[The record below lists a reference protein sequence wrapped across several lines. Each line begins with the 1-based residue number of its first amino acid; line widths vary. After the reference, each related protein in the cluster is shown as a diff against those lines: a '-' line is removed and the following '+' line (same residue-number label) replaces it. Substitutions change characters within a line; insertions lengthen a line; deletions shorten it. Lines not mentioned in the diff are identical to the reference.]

1 MADSRRRF
9 LILFGLANA
18 GGVVAYAPLLTLLL
32 PDKISGLAG
41 ETRIEWLGAITF
53 FGAIAASVGNVGFG
67 WASDLFGSRRM
78 WASAGLLLT
87 LGSYAALYAARSEA
101 EFIAAI
107 IVYQL
112 FLNMMLSPLT
122 AWAADT
128 VPDSEKGLLGG
139 LLAAGP
145 PIGALAGVLVTMPG
159 VSPEVLQLGIVCLLI
174 AVLVLP
180 LLLVRAPARL
190 ELPTEQPQRATVK
203 LRVDFGLL
211 WLARLLVQ
219 IAGALLFSFLLYY
232 FQSLAIPET
241 QSHVALISAVT
252 LACAFPIALAFGRW
266 SDRLGPRKPFIIA
279 AALVAAVGLA
289 LMALDGG
296 KAQSILGYG
305 MFGCATAVYL
315 SLQTAYSMQLLPSP
329 ERRGRDMGI
338 LNLTNTLPSIVAP
351 LLAIWLVPGRGFS
364 LLLTVL
370 AAMLV
375 LSAVCVAF
383 VRADQQ
389 SA

>member
-41 ETRIEWLGAITF
+41 DARIEWLGAVTF
-53 FGAIAASVGNVGFG
+53 FGAIAASVGNVAFG
-67 WASDLFGSRRM
+67 WASDLFGSRRA
-78 WASAGLLLT
+78 WAGGGLILT
-87 LGSYAALYAARSEA
+87 LGSYALLHFARSEA

-107 IVYQL
+107 VVYQL
-112 FLNMMLSPLT
+112 VLNMMLSPLT

-128 VPDSEKGLLGG
+128 IPDSEKGLLGG

-145 PIGALAGVLVTMPG
+145 PIGALAGVVATMPG
-159 VSPEVLQLGIVCLLI
+159 MSPEWLQLGVVCLLI
-174 AVLVLP
+174 LGLVAP
-180 LLLVRAPARL
+180 LLLLPAPA
-190 ELPTEQPQRATVK
+190 ELKMPTERPQRTVK

-219 IAGALLFSFLLYY
+219 IAGALLFAFLLYY

-241 QSHVALISAVT
+241 QAHVALISAVT
-252 LACAFPIALAFGRW
+252 LAFAFPIALAFGRW
-266 SDRLGPRKPFIIA
+266 SDRLGPRKPFLIA
-279 AALVAAVGLA
+279 AALVAAVGLG

-329 ERRGRDMGI
+329 ARRGRDMGI

-370 AAMLV
+370 AGMLV

-383 VRADQQ
+383 VRTDQQ